1 MTSFS
6 WLIGKKCIIN
16 ELFSTLNS
24 FWMACPFELVN
35 PSLKSYDCIH
45 FQNQKIFSLFSL
57 NFADVS
63 IYYRHFSCHFR
74 WRQVSWRDVIM
85 ADFHKIIRICL
96 PYYIL
101 DPVQILSQSD
111 HFSGKYSHQR
121 AKISW
126 NMRKMRKS
134 TWNHN
139 FVKND
144 RIHLKIGHNWDI
156 IDVHW
161 FWDSYENPSHWRH
174 ITSHDVFF
182 TKIWKIRWL

>member
-85 ADFHKIIRICL
+85 VDFSQNHQNMFTLLKSWSCANFESIRSFFRKIQPSTCQNKL
-96 PYYIL
+96 
-101 DPVQILSQSD
+101 
-111 HFSGKYSHQR
+111 KYE
-121 AKISW
+121 K
-126 NMRKMRKS
+126 N
-134 TWNHN
+134 
-139 FVKND
+139 VK
-144 RIHLKIGHNWDI
+144 
-156 IDVHW
+156 IDVK
-161 FWDSYENPSHWRH
+161 P
-174 ITSHDVFF
+174 
-182 TKIWKIRWL
+182 